1 MALEP
6 APVAILLPVVMTPAR
21 AVATEPTS
29 MTATA
34 LVSTD
39 ALPSPVEPGQIE
51 IAVGRTWI
59 RVTGSVGPTLL
70 DIILTHV
77 QQR

>member
-1 MALEP
+1 MTLEP

-21 AVATEPTS
+21 AVATEPAS

-34 LVSTD
+34 PVSTD

-51 IAVGRTWI
+51 IAVERTRI
-59 RVTGSVGPTLL
+59 RVTGSADPTML
-70 DIILTHV
+70 DTILTHI
-77 QQR
+77 RRR